1 MFFFFW
7 QIEVLK
13 STIENLPYPQY
24 AIFNFIHF
32 YITVFHLLFW
42 SNTLLLSFIISKQY
56 FQFTAM
62 FRVYLE
68 YFLEN
73 GYEHA
78 HDKFSEFVSLK
89 DIIVYIWFTF
99 DFNWNLTH
107 QEKLHI
113 STH

>member
-1 MFFFFW
+1 MFFFFG

-56 FQFTAM
+56 FQFTAI
-62 FRVYLE
+62 FRVYL
-68 YFLEN
+68 
-73 GYEHA
+73 
-78 HDKFSEFVSLK
+78 
-89 DIIVYIWFTF
+89 
-99 DFNWNLTH
+99 
-107 QEKLHI
+107 
-113 STH
+113 